1 MPYYITPEQYQE
13 NKSDHVGQELEQFKY
28 EVKWFFQREKL
39 DIVIY
44 EPVLRLLLK
53 EIRANPSLTTPAEET
68 FLASSRLPINPIGMK
83 PDELREWYKALEVYR
98 QNFKQY
104 LRGESYVMHEA
115 VCYEIKGM
123 PSMKTILNINRSIKH
138 LFVIKNGRWFNPED
152 HFAQILKDMQRLH
165 EVVADSVVPQIMK
178 NYKDEIDKQLENA
191 EGDDKQDNQD
201 NLSLLYSLESYLKA
215 NYNPASAPTDA
226 PLVDNQTTTTEEP
239 AEEPTEAP
247 ISDSIEVP
255 DSVVSTEG
263 IDWTDFDNLMHPRY
277 KIIDSVTRESILDRL
292 KADINI
298 AVSTYD
304 KGQIT
309 ALALL
314 IYESKLL
321 HRNVKPSTFT
331 KWRDLFC
338 QIIGVPTNTYR
349 KVDVRHIYDEF
360 KEKTY
365 HYIPFT

>member
-1 MPYYITPEQYQE
+1 MPYITPEQYQA
-13 NKSDHVGQELEQFKY
+13 NKAYYDSQELYEFKY
-28 EVKWFFQREKL
+28 AVKWSFEREKL
-39 DIVIY
+39 DITIS
-44 EPVLRLLLK
+44 EPILKLLLK
-53 EIRANPSLTTPAEET
+53 EIKANPSLIIADEEV
-68 FLASSRLPINPIGMK
+68 FLAHAGLLVNRVSVSPEEMIERN
-83 PDELREWYKALEVYR
+83 EALDRFME
-98 QNFKQY
+98 NFDLY
-104 LRGESYVMHEA
+104 LKGESFMPRETVHFS
-115 VCYEIKGM
+115 VKDM
-123 PSMKTILNINRSIKH
+123 PSMITILNINRSIKH

-226 PLVDNQTTTTEEP
+226 PLVDNQATAT
-239 AEEPTEAP
+239 EEPTEAP
-247 ISDSIEVP
+247 TSDSIEVP